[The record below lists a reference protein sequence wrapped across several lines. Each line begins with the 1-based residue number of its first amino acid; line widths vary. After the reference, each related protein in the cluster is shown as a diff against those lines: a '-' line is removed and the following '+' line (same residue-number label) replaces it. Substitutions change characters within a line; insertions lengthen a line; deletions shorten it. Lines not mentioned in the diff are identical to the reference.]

1 MCGQYAGSILAPAT
15 AVFGNSGNGGI
26 MRALCVCIVGP
37 GIATL
42 LKSIKGG
49 YAATEGYLIVG
60 R

>member
-1 MCGQYAGSILAPAT
+1 M
-15 AVFGNSGNGGI
+15 
-26 MRALCVCIVGP
+26 CIVGP